1 MIKRFIIAFVLLVL
15 VAGGIV
21 GFNLFRD
28 QAIKDFFAGM
38 KPPPVTVS
46 TITVEPITW
55 TPGIDAIGTVGAA
68 QGVDL
73 TVETT
78 GVVEAINFTAN
89 ERVARDKVLVQ
100 LDDAKERA
108 DLEAVKAQAALD
120 QQALERALE
129 LQKRGVNTDVTVDSA
144 RAAATASAAQVA
156 RAQAV
161 VDQKQVRAPF
171 SGTIGIPRIEV
182 GQYISPGTKIAT
194 LQDLRTMR
202 VDFTVP
208 EQRFDDLRIGQPVTF
223 GLTSGDMPFKGS
235 VTGIDPKVDPVS
247 RLVSVRAEMTNPEG
261 RVNPGQFLQVRVILP
276 TEQNVIA
283 IPQTALVSSLYG
295 DFVYIVRE
303 AKAPEPAPAAEP
315 DADAAADAAP
325 AEPAAPAAPAGPSL
339 AAYQVFVKAGRRAAG
354 MVEITEGL
362 SAGDQVVTA
371 GQNRLFSG
379 SPVTIDNTINPLPA
393 ALVEAGGDKATET
406 TSGAAGE

>member
-46 TITVEPITW
+46 TVTVEPITW

-78 GVVEAINFTAN
+78 GVVETIDFTAN
-89 ERVARDKVLVQ
+89 ERVAKDKVLVQ

-108 DLEAVKAQAALD
+108 DLAAVKAQAALD

-171 SGTIGIPRIEV
+171 AGTMGIPRIEE

-194 LQDLRTMR
+194 LQDLSTMR

-208 EQRFDDLRIGQPVTF
+208 EQRFNNLRIGQPVTF
-223 GLTSGDMPFKGS
+223 GLTAGDMPFKGS

-247 RLVSVRAEMTNPEG
+247 RLVSVRADMTNPEG

-276 TEQNVIA
+276 TEQDIIA

-295 DFVYIVRE
+295 DFVYVVRE
-303 AKAPEPAPAAEP
+303 AKAPEQPAPAEAGAS
-315 DADAAADAAP
+315 DAVAAD
-325 AEPAAPAAPAGPSL
+325 AEPAAPAAPSL
-339 AAYQVFVKAGRRAAG
+339 AAYQIFVKAGRRAAG

-362 SAGDQVVTA
+362 SAGDRVVTA

-379 SPVTIDNTINPLPA
+379 SPVTIDNTVNPLPA
-393 ALVEAGGDKATET
+393 AAADLAGGSDKAGGDRA
-406 TSGAAGE
+406 GAAGE